1 MNVYVTVDSKW
12 GIGYNSNL
20 LIQIPRSQKLFQE
33 ETEGKVLVMGRK
45 TFEIMFK
52 GQPLPGRTNII
63 LSGNQDFQAKGA
75 LVVHSLEELLK
86 ELRQYAGED
95 INVVGGESVF
105 EQLLPYC
112 DVVHVVKLDYT
123 YEINK
128 HFPNLD
134 KNPDWKLIASSD
146 ELTYFDVAY
155 EFLCYT
161 RVSAAK
167 SIC

>member
-12 GIGYNSNL
+12 GIGYNNNL

-63 LSGNQDFQAKGA
+63 LSENQEYQAKGA
-75 LVVHSLEELLK
+75 LVVHSLGELLK
-86 ELRQYAGED
+86 ELKQYPEEE
-95 INVVGGESVF
+95 INIVGGESVF

-123 YEINK
+123 YETNK
-128 HFPNLD
+128 YFPNLD
-134 KNPDWKLIASSD
+134 KSSDWKMMVASD
-146 ELTYFDVAY
+146 ELTYFDVPY
-155 EFLCYT
+155 EFLGYG
-161 RVSAAK
+161 RVSPVK
-167 SIC
+167 EI